1 MLNVRRLLSRRAVKE
16 LIAMGA
22 RGRATGDSVS
32 LGADG
37 GGGVLNV
44 RRLLSRRAVK
54 ELIAMGARGVLLET
68 VFLSV
73 RMGAGEC

>member
-1 MLNVRRLLSRRAVKE
+1 M
-16 LIAMGA
+16 
-22 RGRATGDSVS
+22 
-32 LGADG
+32 
-37 GGGVLNV
+37 LNV

-68 VFLSV
+68 VFLSA